1 MKCEYK
7 AYPWREGSMNVLIWS
22 PEEMTAPLPCI
33 LFLHGSGERGDDPAL
48 LAVQALPKY
57 LTAGYELPAIVV
69 CPQCPEEEKWYDK
82 PAMLEGV
89 LQDVCARY
97 PVDESRLSVTG
108 ISMGGFGTWQC
119 ILDLPGRFFRA
130 APICGGGPV
139 ERAGELKTQP
149 IWAFHGTN
157 DQAVDFSYSE
167 NMVNAVNAQ
176 GGDAFLAAYPGVG
189 HLSWDLAYQQS
200 DLIPWLLG
208 EDVTRK

>member
-1 MKCEYK
+1 
-7 AYPWREGSMNVLIWS
+7 MNVLIWS

-82 PAMLEGV
+82 PPMLEGI

-108 ISMGGFGTWQC
+108 ISMGGFGTW
-119 ILDLPGRFFRA
+119 
-130 APICGGGPV
+130 
-139 ERAGELKTQP
+139 
-149 IWAFHGTN
+149 
-157 DQAVDFSYSE
+157 
-167 NMVNAVNAQ
+167 
-176 GGDAFLAAYPGVG
+176 
-189 HLSWDLAYQQS
+189 
-200 DLIPWLLG
+200 
-208 EDVTRK
+208 

>member
-7 AYPWREGSMNVLIWS
+7 TYPWRDGSMNVLIWS
-22 PEEMTAPLPCI
+22 PEEISAPLPCI

-57 LTAGYELPAIVV
+57 LAAGYELPAVVV

-82 PAMLEGV
+82 PPVLEKV

-130 APICGGGPV
+130 APVCGGGPV
-139 ERAGELKTQP
+139 DRAGELKTQP
-149 IWAFHGTN
+149 IWAFHGTD
-157 DQAVDFSYSE
+157 DQAVAYAYSSD
-167 NMVNAVNAQ
+167 MVAAVNTA
-176 GGDAFLAAYPGVG
+176 GGDAYLTSYPGVG
-189 HLSWDLAYQQS
+189 HFSWDLAYQSS

-208 EDVTRK
+208 EDVARK